1 MSIVLLH
8 LSFSCSCS
16 CTHFSLLF
24 DFVDVVTLPL
34 YLLLLLFFCRSHDHH
49 INIQRAI
56 ILSSFVFIDCQM
68 CLCLSKPVCMCSHT
82 RLSFVLFSLFIIG
95 IHTYKQRRACKPSHL
110 ILHGSSRSQH
120 SNMSAQLTF
129 FYRFL
134 SLIILRKMSLV
145 SLMCLV
151 LVELFFLLLLLSFL
165 VRLL

>member
-1 MSIVLLH
+1 MSMPSKGTSVSSSFRFAICQLYYFIFRFLVLVLV
-8 LSFSCSCS
+8 LIFL
-16 CTHFSLLF
+16 FSLILSMLSPF
-24 DFVDVVTLPL
+24 PSIFSFF
-34 YLLLLLFFCRSHDHH
+34 FFCRSHDHH

-120 SNMSAQLTF
+120 SLT
-129 FYRFL
+129 
-134 SLIILRKMSLV
+134 
-145 SLMCLV
+145 
-151 LVELFFLLLLLSFL
+151 
-165 VRLL
+165 